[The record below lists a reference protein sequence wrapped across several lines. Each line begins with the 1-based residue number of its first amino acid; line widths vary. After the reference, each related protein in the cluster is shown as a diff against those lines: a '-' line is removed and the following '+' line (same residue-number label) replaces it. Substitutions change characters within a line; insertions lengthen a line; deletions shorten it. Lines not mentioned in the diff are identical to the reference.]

1 VVYYN
6 QGKGNN
12 LKKEDKNMVEVTGIE
27 KLAHI
32 IEADNKVREL
42 NKKAKQR
49 RIADLIA
56 QGVDKEIAKVMASV
70 GL

>member
-1 VVYYN
+1 
-6 QGKGNN
+6 
-12 LKKEDKNMVEVTGIE
+12 MIEVKGIE

-32 IEADNKVREL
+32 IEADNKVKEL

-49 RIADLIA
+49 RIAELTA
-56 QGVDKEIAKVMASV
+56 QGIDKEIAKVMASV

>member
-1 VVYYN
+1 
-6 QGKGNN
+6 
-12 LKKEDKNMVEVTGIE
+12 MIEVKGIE

-32 IEADNKVREL
+32 IEADNKVKEL

-49 RIADLIA
+49 RIAELTA
-56 QGVDKEIAKVMASV
+56 QGIDKKIAEVMANV

>member
-1 VVYYN
+1 
-6 QGKGNN
+6 
-12 LKKEDKNMVEVTGIE
+12 MVEVTGIE
-27 KLAHI
+27 KLAHM

-49 RIADLIA
+49 RIAELIA
-56 QGVDKEIAKVMASV
+56 EGVDKEIAKVMASV

>member
-1 VVYYN
+1 
-6 QGKGNN
+6 
-12 LKKEDKNMVEVTGIE
+12 MIEVKGIE

-32 IEADNKVREL
+32 IEADNKVKEL

-49 RIADLIA
+49 RIAELTA
-56 QGVDKEIAKVMASV
+56 QGIDKEIAKVMANV